1 MTTKVGR
8 MTRAAVLCLLMAAAM
23 PLTVAGQAP
32 TPPAAVDEFV
42 PLDQLPPEDEIP
54 AAPLV
59 VAAYSAIWVLFMGY
73 VWRLSRRLTQ
83 VQREIDQLRRQTSG
97 PPTAGPPA

>member
-1 MTTKVGR
+1 MKNLL
-8 MTRAAVLCLLMAAAM
+8 TRLAGAAVLFLVVSAAVPASAMAQ
-23 PLTVAGQAP
+23 TP

-42 PLDQLPPEDEIP
+42 PLDELPPEAEMP

-59 VAAYSAIWVLFMGY
+59 VAAYTAIWVLFMGY

-83 VQREIDQLRRQTSG
+83 VQREIDELRRRTSQV
-97 PPTAGPPA
+97 PTSPPPA